1 MESGEWYLSRR
12 FSKLKVDE
20 HKLYLSMLYKF
31 ENETSATNNNE
42 SMIKRNRISEI
53 QIVEAVDDT
62 TKFSTL

>member
-1 MESGEWYLSRR
+1 
-12 FSKLKVDE
+12 
-20 HKLYLSMLYKF
+20 MLYKF